1 MSNNDKTK
9 FDADDEYDAIFADS
23 DDTSSPIASLATD
36 KSEKDVPKTGEGQNM
51 DDLPNDILDVLEAPE
66 SFSSTVNN
74 KIVENDDDE
83 AALVDIEDGI
93 FADTPP
99 PKKSRNAAGI
109 LGAVAVLAVV
119 GAGGFVYVANPEI
132 VDQIGQNISG
142 EAVPE
147 PTLPTVPPVQNA
159 ENGGGKVV
167 EASEPVSTSA
177 PTPTP
182 TPTPIPTPTDVSTAP
197 AAAPVL
203 DGQPEKAAPDQ
214 NVTVAEAPVPD
225 PASVPVAVPTEA
237 ATATPVSAPVVPTP
251 DNAALSSPA
260 PAPSATAPVGEEKV
274 AVKTDVKKEAKV
286 ADKKEKIAV
295 SAEEKKR
302 IADEKLDQYFDS
314 PSGKILKSIPAPS
327 MDPRKGSQESIIV
340 VNKKPAS
347 SATVEQKARSHT
359 EPRTGAHGRKAGVSI
374 QTTDIDAK
382 LISADRALKLQRLDA
397 AREMYDELY
406 RINPHDERVL
416 MGRAVLMQKTG
427 DTASAVA
434 AYEDVLAEYPGNT
447 QAIINLAGLIRQVSP
462 AVALEKLLD
471 LNQQYPGKS
480 VVLAQLGVAYAD
492 AGNYAD
498 AYKSLERA
506 ASLDPNNPQHYY
518 NMAVVSEKAGDVPLA
533 IRNYEK
539 ALEVDAIYGEGQRA
553 VSREKIYDRLSTI
566 RGN

>member
-9 FDADDEYDAIFADS
+9 FDADDEYDAIFANS
-23 DDTSSPIASLATD
+23 DDTSSPVTSLATD
-36 KSEKDVPKTGEGQNM
+36 KSEKVVPKTGEGQNT
-51 DDLPNDILDVLEAPE
+51 DDLPNEILDVLEAPA

-132 VDQIGQNISG
+132 VEQIGQNISG

-177 PTPTP
+177 PAPAPTP
-182 TPTPIPTPTDVSTAP
+182 TPTEVSTAP

-214 NVTVAEAPVPD
+214 NVTVAAAPVPD

-539 ALEVDAIYGEGQRA
+539 ALEVDAIYGDGQRA

>member
-23 DDTSSPIASLATD
+23 DDTSSSVASLATD
-36 KSEKDVPKTGEGQNM
+36 KSEKDVPKPGEGQNT
-51 DDLPNDILDVLEAPE
+51 DDLPNDILDVLEAPA
-66 SFSSTVNN
+66 SFSSNVNN

-167 EASEPVSTSA
+167 EASEPVST

-182 TPTPIPTPTDVSTAP
+182 TPTEVSTAP

-203 DGQPEKAAPDQ
+203 DGQPEKATPDQ
-214 NVTVAEAPVPD
+214 NVTVAAAPVPS

-274 AVKTDVKKEAKV
+274 AVKTDVKKETKV

-302 IADEKLDQYFDS
+302 IADKKLDQYFDS

-359 EPRTGAHGRKAGVSI
+359 EPRTAAHGRKAGVSI

-397 AREMYDELY
+397 AREMYDDLY

-427 DTASAVA
+427 DTASAVS
-434 AYEDVLAEYPGNT
+434 AYEDVLAEYPDNT

-539 ALEVDAIYGEGQRA
+539 ALEVDAIYGDGQRA
-553 VSREKIYDRLSTI
+553 VSREKIYDRLSII